1 MVVNVAEDAEVR
13 MVRWLAQHNTS
24 LSSGGA
30 SEQFVAQCEQCIQQS
45 NAEGLCQTILA
56 QPGTIATLV
65 QYTPSEQDPDEEES
79 DPALAVF
86 SLLAALLDRLD
97 AKVASPLVT
106 QLAQAIAQTPG
117 EGKQLELLAILYNMR
132 SNHAEDQMTLLQTM
146 IPFLNAT
153 SNSTS
158 TEVLAQRIQAASLKQ
173 QLTAWKATPAQ
184 QRALYQA
191 ALNASST
198 SDNNK
203 NHHELQLALLA
214 TFGTQDA
221 ATEEAL
227 ACSKACAIQAIRDPV
242 SLFAEQRNL
251 LTLPAIQALKSSSD
265 GTYLTH

>member
-13 MVRWLAQHNTS
+13 MVRWLAQHN
-24 LSSGGA
+24 SSVTTP
-30 SEQFVAQCEQCIQQS
+30 EFVAQCEQCIQQS

-65 QYTPSEQDPDEEES
+65 QYTPSEDQEDEDS

-97 AKVASPLVT
+97 ANVASPLVA
-106 QLAQAIAQTPG
+106 QLAHTIATTESG
-117 EGKQLELLAILYNMR
+117 SKQLELLAILYNMR
-132 SNHAEDQMTLLQTM
+132 SNYADDQMTLLQTM
-146 IPFLNAT
+146 IPFLN
-153 SNSTS
+153 SNESSTSTS
-158 TEVLAQRIQAASLKQ
+158 TEVLAQRIQADALKQ

-191 ALNASST
+191 ALNVSST
-198 SDNNK
+198 SDNNNK

-214 TFGTQDA
+214 TFDTA
-221 ATEEAL
+221 EASSAEAL

-251 LTLPAIQALKSSSD
+251 LTLPAIQALQKSSSSD